1 MTLKVKVNFFCSRSS
16 YFFCLPPLSPTL
28 NSLRGGIHQD
38 QSRFTTIDRFDLI
51 SLRGRIHESSTRF
64 FFGVGFVN
72 NQKDFSKV
80 ESSA

>member
-1 MTLKVKVNFFCSRSS
+1 MTLKVKVNFFLLKVKLL
-16 YFFCLPPLSPTL
+16 FCLLPLSPTL

-51 SLRGRIHESSTRF
+51 SLRGGIHESSTRF